1 MSAAANISYAIFRLL
16 YFQVRASS
24 GYCFFRLDH
33 IQVRAFSGSS
43 IIRLKLCQFKYFQVL
58 QKNRLCLSQVIAFS
72 GYCIFWLLHFLVRS
86 FSGYAIFRFCQKTG
100 LLHCPLC
107 HFQSPPPMG
116 TTMHASSTFLLRA
129 ATDKLNQEDGDKG
142 NIFQVVCVRLHIS
155 TRWVCTA
162 KALCVFAQKGIPIPS
177 ERISSGFGF
186 RRGRRTPRTQ
196 WLACLINLRSWS
208 AFKSNVKFRA
218 HP

>member
-1 MSAAANISYAIFRLL
+1 MNFNDTIVSCLPWIFWMSAAANISYAIFRLL

-43 IIRLKLCQFKYFQVL
+43 IIRLELCQFKYFQVL

-142 NIFQVVCVRLHIS
+142 NIFQVVCVRLHIL

-162 KALCVFAQKGIPIPS
+162 KALCVFAHRKEFPF
-177 ERISSGFGF
+177 RVKGF
-186 RRGRRTPRTQ
+186 RADLGLGAAGGRRVHNGL
-196 WLACLINLRSWS
+196 LA
-208 AFKSNVKFRA
+208 
-218 HP
+218 

>member
-1 MSAAANISYAIFRLL
+1 MPFSGYCIFRLERL
-16 YFQVRASS
+16 QVIAFSGWTIFRLERFQVRALS
-24 GYCFFRLDH
+24 GWSFVSLN
-33 IQVRAFSGSS
+33 I
-43 IIRLKLCQFKYFQVL
+43 FKFCK
-58 QKNRLCLSQVIAFS
+58 KNRLCLSQVIAFS